1 MPGSLTPIYLIILAV
16 HVHVGKRI
24 SNGSLL
30 VSVAGRVCE
39 VEPGS
44 CCTPQ
49 AVPYH
54 MIAALLTPLTAIPP
68 PCNIPAVLRKRLVFG
83 APNIVAGPPTDRPA
97 ARILNGGPF
106 WDKVRRLSATH
117 ALGNQFG
124 LIATTDGGAT
134 WSPLTFNDSCTACT
148 AGTNLGVDV
157 APLDGFHD
165 LGSLNIT
172 LGFKG
177 NLTGLRSLAS
187 TRYFLGA
194 DGRFAREL
202 GAGATIEGLPN
213 LRMLGWSGDSL
224 RLADGSLVLVAKSI
238 LADGPARLSCV
249 ALRSVD
255 GGFSWRYASVVAAA
269 EEVPYAAEGPSE
281 ASLALL
287 PNGTLLAVMRVEGQS
302 GHYAPY
308 VSQLSTTHHPPPTYS
323 PPTTYHLLPTALR
336 TYYQSFY
343 YSGTSPSS
351 LTTARAAGTRF
362 ALCRAAA
369 VAASP
374 VRAVCALGCSR
385 SKAAWSSRAA
395 GPTRSRATSSCGS
408 TRAATPS
415 SGRRTPSR
423 TGTTG
428 SPPTPIGRSPP
439 RPPMTRAAFRARTRA
454 TTQSCARGARR
465 VSCCTARAFV
475 ASL

>member
-1 MPGSLTPIYLIILAV
+1 
-16 HVHVGKRI
+16 
-24 SNGSLL
+24 
-30 VSVAGRVCE
+30 
-39 VEPGS
+39 
-44 CCTPQ
+44 
-49 AVPYH
+49 
-54 MIAALLTPLTAIPP
+54 MIAALLTPLTATPP
-68 PCNIPAVLRKRLVFG
+68 PCNIDSPAQCATHNSSLSLTLLAAPRKRLVFG

-97 ARILNGGPF
+97 AQILNGGPF
-106 WDKVRRLSATH
+106 WDKVRGLSATH

-124 LIATTDGGAT
+124 LIATTDGGKT
-134 WSPLTFNDSCTACT
+134 WSPLTFNDSCAACT
-148 AGTNLGVDV
+148 AGTNLGVDA

-172 LGFKG
+172 QGSKG

-202 GAGATIEGLPN
+202 GAGATIDGLPS

-302 GHYAPY
+302 GRYAPY
-308 VSQLSTTHHPPPTYS
+308 AKLSTTHHLL
-323 PPTTYHLLPTALR
+323 PTTYSYYSLR
-336 TYYQSFY
+336 TTHYVL
-343 YSGTSPSS
+343 
-351 LTTARAAGTRF
+351 LTTYNSLRTTDLLLIVLLLRYVSKLSDDGARSWHSLRPLSGGGSGGVAGAGCVRPRLLALEGSLVLTGGRPDPISRDQLMWLNARGDAEQWDAYSLSYWHNRLTTNANWTFPSAATND
-362 ALCRAAA
+362 
-369 VAASP
+369 
-374 VRAVCALGCSR
+374 SR
-385 SKAAWSSRAA
+385 SFPRED
-395 GPTRSRATSSCGS
+395 TSYNSIVRTGS
-408 TRAATPS
+408 T
-415 SGRRTPSR
+415 SGFVLY
-423 TGTTG
+423 GQG
-428 SPPTPIGRSPP
+428 IRSFT
-439 RPPMTRAAFRARTRA
+439 MSFTVVEEA
-454 TTQSCARGARR
+454 
-465 VSCCTARAFV
+465 
-475 ASL
+475 